1 MNFKP
6 FRFIALIAGLGLP
19 FFAEAR
25 ETYNFNSDW
34 VIDYTVTDTLKSM
47 GTKRVTL
54 PHAWNEDD
62 AYRVPIAQMSTGKVR
77 YVKHF
82 RLPESAAGKKVFIE
96 FEGARQTAEV
106 LLNGRSL
113 GHCDNGVMAFGFDI
127 TDGLKPGENTIE
139 VISDNSWKAK
149 ETSTGSS
156 YQWSDRNFNANYGGL
171 HKNVWLHVSD
181 DVYQTL
187 PLYSNLGTTGTYVY
201 GKDFDIPAR
210 EATVAVETQV
220 RNESDKA
227 VSERLKVE
235 IEDPDGKVVARFEGE
250 PVSIRPGETA
260 VLKAE
265 KRVGGLHFWSW
276 GYGYLYKVKT
286 TVGKDE
292 VVTTTGFRKTEFKD
306 GMIRLN
312 DRVIMMHG
320 YAQRSTNEWPGVGVC
335 VPPWLSDYS
344 NDLFVKSGGN
354 VVRWMHITPS
364 KQDSES
370 CDRVGLI
377 QAMPAGDAE
386 KDAKG
391 RWWSQR
397 VELMRD
403 AIIYLR
409 NSPSILFYEC
419 GNNAISGE
427 HMLEMKAVRDLY
439 DPHGGR
445 AIGSRN
451 MLDRPEAEYGGE
463 MLYINKSATK
473 PMWMMEYCRDECY
486 RKFWN
491 SWTYPFH
498 KEGDGVL
505 YRGAP
510 GPSWNHNNDEF
521 AVELVRRWHEYWQ
534 ERPGSGT
541 KVNSGGAKI
550 VFSDTQTHGRS
561 RDFRVSGVVDPMRI
575 PKDAFFAHQ
584 VMWDCWVDDLKPR
597 TYICGHWNYNPGD
610 TVPVI
615 YVVSTSQD
623 VRLCQGD
630 KTIEPDSR
638 DYRFLSAFRNV
649 PYTSETL
656 MAIGYDKNGKEES
669 RYSVETSGA
678 PSRLRLTP
686 ITNPTGW
693 KADGADVALVEV
705 EVVDKDGRR
714 CPLADNLVTYSLD
727 GPAEWRGGVALG
739 KENCVLSDTL
749 RVECGVNRVMLRS
762 LPKAGKITLT
772 ASADGLGK
780 QKVVLNTLPV
790 KSDSGL
796 SAYIPS
802 AGLKGVLDRG
812 ETPADPSFRPWR
824 KEIAIKSA
832 KALGEKDVR
841 LSYDA
846 NEASCWESP
855 ARLDSAW
862 VTYTLVDKV
871 AIDDVCLKLKGFRG
885 TSYPLAV
892 YADGVKVWEGWTP
905 KSLSYVHLPLK
916 NAPAASE
923 YTIKMLGKSTTSDAF
938 TDIKELDS
946 RNDEKLPKGKSATL
960 AIIEIEFLKNL

>member
-1 MNFKP
+1 M
-6 FRFIALIAGLGLP
+6 
-19 FFAEAR
+19 
-25 ETYNFNSDW
+25 
-34 VIDYTVTDTLKSM
+34 
-47 GTKRVTL
+47 
-54 PHAWNEDD
+54 
-62 AYRVPIAQMSTGKVR
+62 
-77 YVKHF
+77 
-82 RLPESAAGKKVFIE
+82 
-96 FEGARQTAEV
+96 
-106 LLNGRSL
+106 
-113 GHCDNGVMAFGFDI
+113 
-127 TDGLKPGENTIE
+127 
-139 VISDNSWKAK
+139 
-149 ETSTGSS
+149 
-156 YQWSDRNFNANYGGL
+156 
-171 HKNVWLHVSD
+171 WLHVSD

-220 RNESDKA
+220 RNESDKG

-320 YAQRSTNEWPGVGVC
+320 YAQRSTNEWPGVGMC

-354 VVRWMHITPS
+354 IVRWMHIAPW

-391 RWWSQR
+391 RWWDQR

-419 GNNAISGE
+419 GNNGISGE

-521 AVELVRRWHEYWQ
+521 VVELVRRWHEYWQ

-550 VFSDTQTHGRS
+550 VFSDTWKR
-561 RDFRVSGVVDPMRI
+561 RV
-575 PKDAFFAHQ
+575 
-584 VMWDCWVDDLKPR
+584 
-597 TYICGHWNYNPGD
+597 
-610 TVPVI
+610 
-615 YVVSTSQD
+615 
-623 VRLCQGD
+623 
-630 KTIEPDSR
+630 
-638 DYRFLSAFRNV
+638 
-649 PYTSETL
+649 
-656 MAIGYDKNGKEES
+656 
-669 RYSVETSGA
+669 
-678 PSRLRLTP
+678 
-686 ITNPTGW
+686 
-693 KADGADVALVEV
+693 
-705 EVVDKDGRR
+705 
-714 CPLADNLVTYSLD
+714 
-727 GPAEWRGGVALG
+727 
-739 KENCVLSDTL
+739 
-749 RVECGVNRVMLRS
+749 
-762 LPKAGKITLT
+762 
-772 ASADGLGK
+772 
-780 QKVVLNTLPV
+780 
-790 KSDSGL
+790 
-796 SAYIPS
+796 
-802 AGLKGVLDRG
+802 
-812 ETPADPSFRPWR
+812 
-824 KEIAIKSA
+824 
-832 KALGEKDVR
+832 
-841 LSYDA
+841 
-846 NEASCWESP
+846 
-855 ARLDSAW
+855 
-862 VTYTLVDKV
+862 
-871 AIDDVCLKLKGFRG
+871 
-885 TSYPLAV
+885 
-892 YADGVKVWEGWTP
+892 
-905 KSLSYVHLPLK
+905 
-916 NAPAASE
+916 
-923 YTIKMLGKSTTSDAF
+923 
-938 TDIKELDS
+938 
-946 RNDEKLPKGKSATL
+946 
-960 AIIEIEFLKNL
+960 